1 MNTTSRFQSFVGKT
15 VKSGV
20 KSTGSMY
27 PTLVAT
33 STKDKFKLDRKAMAA
48 LGVDVEGYV
57 NLIDVNLGGVET
69 EDCNQRWFITAG
81 YKGSDG
87 QYKGAKIGNGG
98 TFSYAGTY
106 AAMLINDPAVTEATE
121 RDLVEAGKGRIYAT
135 KGEKQAFV
143 ATNKVAF
150 RLERYTVTDEN
161 GEVQDMFEVAPGVIQ
176 PVFSLTHR
184 TEIEHESEAGLD
196 ENQGSLPEGDNDNF

>member
-1 MNTTSRFQSFVGKT
+1 METTAKLQSRFSSFVGKT
-15 VKSGV
+15 VKSGA

-27 PTLVAT
+27 PTLVVT

-48 LGVDVEGYV
+48 LGVDIEGYV

-87 QYKGAKIGNGG
+87 QYKGAKIGKGG
-98 TFSYAGTY
+98 NFSYAGTY
-106 AAMLINDPAVTEATE
+106 AAMQINDPAITEATE
-121 RDLVEAGKGRIYAT
+121 RDLVEAGKGRIYT
-135 KGEKQAFV
+135 TDGEKQAFV
-143 ATNKVAF
+143 ATNKVTF
-150 RLERYTVTDEN
+150 RLEKYKVTDDEGN
-161 GEVQDMFEVAPGVIQ
+161 TQDEFEVAHGVVQ
-176 PVFSLTHR
+176 PVFMLTHR

-196 ENQGSLPEGDNDNF
+196 SDESMD